1 MSESRHELA
10 FALQIRALQLP
21 SPERE
26 YRFHPSEMWRFDFAW
41 PAFRVAVEIDGG
53 IHTQGR
59 HVRGAGFTADC
70 HKLNCAAL
78 LDWTVIRLTPD
89 MVRNGEGIAYLEQG
103 LALRA
108 AHVQ

>member
-1 MSESRHELA
+1 MAESRHELA

-21 SPERE
+21 APERE
-26 YRFHPSEMWRFDFAW
+26 YRFHPSKKWRFDFAW
-41 PAFRVAVEIDGG
+41 PAFRLAVEIDGG

-59 HVRGAGFTADC
+59 HVRGAGFVADC

-103 LALRA
+103 IELRSA
-108 AHVQ
+108 QVE

>member
-1 MSESRHELA
+1 MAESRHELA

-21 SPERE
+21 APERE
-26 YRFHPSEMWRFDFAW
+26 YRFHPSRLWRFDFAW

-53 IHTQGR
+53 IHTRGR
-59 HVRGAGFTADC
+59 HVRGAGFTGDC

-78 LDWTVIRLTPD
+78 LDWTVIRLTPA